1 MPLIRSRATA
11 RAIRATGHPCFRY
24 IWRMPRRHRPARLR
38 IALLALCTL
47 LLSQWMLAAHACP
60 KVAQAAAQIA
70 EAQLAQEL
78 AGSAAAGC
86 PLHARFAADPDR
98 GAGEDGAFQPSVV
111 CFKHCAD
118 ESPASSSIAFGADA
132 PPPAQALRIA
142 RPVADLGLPGAHRPN
157 LSAATAPPLII
168 QYCVSLT

>member
-1 MPLIRSRATA
+1 ML
-11 RAIRATGHPCFRY
+11 
-24 IWRMPRRHRPARLR
+24 RRHRPARLR

-60 KVAQAAAQIA
+60 KVAQAAARIA
-70 EAQLAQEL
+70 ETQLAQEL

-86 PLHARFAADPDR
+86 PLHAQHTADPDL
-98 GAGEDGAFQPSVV
+98 GAGEDGAFQPSLV

-118 ESPASSSIAFGADA
+118 ESPASNSIVFGADA

-142 RPVADLGLPGAHRPN
+142 QPVADLGLPGAHRPN
-157 LSAATAPPLII
+157 PSAATAPPLII

>member
-1 MPLIRSRATA
+1 
-11 RAIRATGHPCFRY
+11 
-24 IWRMPRRHRPARLR
+24 
-38 IALLALCTL
+38 
-47 LLSQWMLAAHACP
+47 
-60 KVAQAAAQIA
+60 
-70 EAQLAQEL
+70 
-78 AGSAAAGC
+78 
-86 PLHARFAADPDR
+86 
-98 GAGEDGAFQPSVV
+98 V